1 MINVGGEILL
11 FCCASVDEVA
21 EEMVMIAVTVVLVC
35 ESKLTARAEF
45 KTSNEG
51 LNFRWKAF

>member
-35 ESKLTARAEF
+35 ESKLTARA
-45 KTSNEG
+45 
-51 LNFRWKAF
+51 